1 MSIRYTVYPVKC
13 TKYETCAILHRFHI
27 LYNSYDCS
35 SKIEPS
41 HAFSFWVVCFQASCL
56 LILESIGN
64 DQFGSLHKYSTKKTT
79 TKNRIWP
86 NTNSKEKETQ
96 QVNPSIF
103 RKIASD
109 KTISFTLVQGH
120 VRYCYSRANHKGCF
134 TYTPNPN
141 RNRTETVT
149 ATELHRFVF
158 GRPFTYEPNPWT
170 KSKKM
175 SV

>member
-1 MSIRYTVYPVKC
+1 M
-13 TKYETCAILHRFHI
+13 ILADEELTMLFVI
-27 LYNSYDCS
+27 SYHPFVQCS
-35 SKIEPS
+35 K
-41 HAFSFWVVCFQASCL
+41 
-56 LILESIGN
+56 G
-64 DQFGSLHKYSTKKTT
+64 D
-79 TKNRIWP
+79 
-86 NTNSKEKETQ
+86 
-96 QVNPSIF
+96 
-103 RKIASD
+103 
-109 KTISFTLVQGH
+109 
-120 VRYCYSRANHKGCF
+120 HKGCF